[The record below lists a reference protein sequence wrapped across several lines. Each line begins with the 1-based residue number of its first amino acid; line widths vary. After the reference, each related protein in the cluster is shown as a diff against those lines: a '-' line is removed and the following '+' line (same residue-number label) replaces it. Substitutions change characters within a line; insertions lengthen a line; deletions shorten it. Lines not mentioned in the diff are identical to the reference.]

1 VSRIVSS
8 LAPESSLNIEV
19 INKPRTQASTL
30 VTARLVRHA
39 DIVGPLLIRSARLY
53 FGSETR

>member
-8 LAPESSLNIEV
+8 LARGSSLNIEV
-19 INKPRTQASTL
+19 INKPGTQASTL
-30 VTARLVRHA
+30 VTASLVRHA
-39 DIVGPLLIRSARLY
+39 GTVGPLLIRSARLY